1 MGGQESERVA
11 VSLETI
17 LLTIG
22 AVAVAAWPGLAGL
35 VKRVQLVIPLPRP
48 SPKPAPAEAG
58 VAYQEAMMALA
69 VVRTRLVQTDGLTDA
84 AAKAVAT
91 ITQELVVG
99 SDK

>member
-1 MGGQESERVA
+1 M
-11 VSLETI
+11 SLETI

-22 AVAVAAWPGLAGL
+22 AVAVAAW
-35 VKRVQLVIPLPRP
+35 P

>member
-1 MGGQESERVA
+1 

-35 VKRVQLVIPLPRP
+35 VKRIPLVV
-48 SPKPAPAEAG
+48 PKPAPQPPAPTAG
-58 VAYQEAMMALA
+58 VAYQEAMLALA

-91 ITQELVVG
+91 ITQELVAG

>member
-1 MGGQESERVA
+1 MN
-11 VSLETI
+11 LETI
-17 LLTIG
+17 LLTVG

-35 VKRVQLVIPLPRP
+35 VKRLPLVLPKP
-48 SPKPAPAEAG
+48 SPKPAPVEAK
-58 VAYQEAMMALA
+58 VAYQEAMLALA

-99 SDK
+99 SDQ

>member
-1 MGGQESERVA
+1 M
-11 VSLETI
+11 SLETI

-35 VKRVQLVIPLPRP
+35 VKRLPLVLPKP
-48 SPKPAPAEAG
+48 SPKPAPAEDG
-58 VAYQEAMMALA
+58 IGYQEAMLALA

>member
-1 MGGQESERVA
+1 
-11 VSLETI
+11 
-17 LLTIG
+17 
-22 AVAVAAWPGLAGL
+22 
-35 VKRVQLVIPLPRP
+35 
-48 SPKPAPAEAG
+48 
-58 VAYQEAMMALA
+58 MMALA

>member
-1 MGGQESERVA
+1 M
-11 VSLETI
+11 SLETI
-17 LLTIG
+17 LLTVG

-35 VKRVQLVIPLPRP
+35 VKRLPAVLPKPSPRP
-48 SPKPAPAEAG
+48 DPAKDVVE
-58 VAYQEAMMALA
+58 YQEAMLALA

-91 ITQELVVG
+91 ITQELVSG